1 MVTEDF
7 LLFTQDQRQEF
18 QVSWRKVT
26 MCTDLLDKVFSF
38 LDPAS
43 VKNVRLVCRLVLSSS
58 NKCYRIV
65 IKDLEMFCREEEVL
79 ELARPAQD
87 GRGELQGGD
96 GQPAVGVH
104 T

>member
-1 MVTEDF
+1 MVTRDYTS
-7 LLFTQDQRQEF
+7 FTQEQREEF
-18 QVSWRKVT
+18 QVSRRKVI
-26 MCTDLLDKVFSF
+26 MDPDLLDVVFRF

-43 VKNVRLVCRLVLSSS
+43 VKTVRLVCRLVLSSS
-58 NKCYRIV
+58 DKCYRIV
-65 IKDLEMFCREEEVL
+65 IKGVEIFCGEQEVL
-79 ELARPAQD
+79 ELARAAQD